1 MPGKVWKS
9 GAVQIVQNL
18 KIIPPSL
25 HPRSQLSDAMLEL
38 VAEALYIPVY
48 DLALSGRGP
57 VSVME
62 VLLSADATQAMLMA
76 DFLSCVS
83 TLLSA
88 LHLSLANPVPQ
99 PIRKS
104 ALCGRRAR
112 AAESSD
118 EEEGSKL
125 TDNGHRTSKDGATT
139 SSAPVA
145 PSLAP
150 ATARCGAVMGAPGSS
165 GGQTV
170 PHNTGLSGS
179 LQQQQQRQQQPASA
193 SQLQQH
199 HQQQLQQQQQHHHH
213 HQQQQQ
219 QLLQQP
225 EQQQHVQHPQ
235 QQHIQQQQQQQH
247 KVQET
252 TTTETAGSTTTGA
265 HTLAVA
271 VDDFVLTHSGDCCP
285 ENILSSSCKSDVT
298 QAAGADVCGKLG
310 GLETGM
316 PGTVTGVPARAPHD
330 AGSPMAV
337 QVCHTAASSSQSYR
351 PPCNTAAD
359 QQQQQ
364 QQEQNA
370 HQAPMQ
376 QAPWM
381 VGAHLGQ
388 VASHQQVHQWQ
399 IQLQLLH
406 MHMHQQQQHQL
417 QQLQQHPHQA
427 GPGQQQWQPQQQQ
440 PQALHQQ
447 RPQQAAG
454 GAAAA
459 AERRVAGHRAGPREE
474 GVCGVAVVGGTEWE
488 GPGSQ
493 GAPPRKVR
501 RTTGGMQRCK
511 SMHSVMSP
519 QL

>member
-118 EEEGSKL
+118 EEEGSQL
-125 TDNGHRTSKDGATT
+125 TDNGHRTSKEGATT

-150 ATARCGAVMGAPGSS
+150 ATARCGAVMAAAA
-165 GGQTV
+165 T
-170 PHNTGLSGS
+170 TTTT
-179 LQQQQQRQQQPASA
+179 SA

-213 HQQQQQ
+213 HQQQQ
-219 QLLQQP
+219 LLQQP
-225 EQQQHVQHPQ
+225 EQQQHFQHPQ

-265 HTLAVA
+265 QTLAVA

-316 PGTVTGVPARAPHD
+316 PGTVTGHPARAPHD

-370 HQAPMQ
+370 QEAPVQ

-417 QQLQQHPHQA
+417 QQLQQHQHQA
-427 GPGQQQWQPQQQQ
+427 GPSQQQWQLQQQQ
-440 PQALHQQ
+440 SQQLHQQ

-459 AERRVAGHRAGPREE
+459 AERRVAGHRAGPHEE
-474 GVCGVAVVGGTEWE
+474 GVCGDAVVGGTESE
-488 GPGSQ
+488 GPSSQ